1 MLENELRLKNID
13 LKNAETTIST
23 LKESVEKEKE
33 TVQLLEEKVELA
45 ESEVYKTWERV
56 KKEKAKDSDTINYLR
71 DAEKRSSDASIS
83 MERKLVVA
91 NRKAKNN
98 EKENIDVLNKLEEL
112 EKTNK
117 KLIDKVRALEIVE
130 ANFEAL
136 KTDLDDIKHSEK
148 VTKHVST
155 AYSRSDSKFCSKS
168 SPAKEKCFPPFAPD
182 SKLRNDINRNSLF
195 PPFSSNINVFGLHH
209 SEEAC
214 DSMTAIEQD
223 DGTNFGKNDSGPDPG
238 GS

>member
-1 MLENELRLKNID
+1 MVANMISPEEHCRDFIEKLQSSNLHYVVQETPFSLYVTVRKRFRAGPSTPPPPATTSKFASESAFMMLENELRLKNID
-13 LKNAETTIST
+13 LKNAETTIRT

-71 DAEKRSSDASIS
+71 DAEKRSSEESIS

-155 AYSRSDSKFCSKS
+155 AYR
-168 SPAKEKCFPPFAPD
+168 
-182 SKLRNDINRNSLF
+182 
-195 PPFSSNINVFGLHH
+195 
-209 SEEAC
+209 
-214 DSMTAIEQD
+214 
-223 DGTNFGKNDSGPDPG
+223 
-238 GS
+238 